1 MNVSDP
7 ILPEYLQARFIPKD
21 KGGEWPD
28 EFWIITAC
36 NPYSSGILD
45 GDQDADRRLRRHLNK
60 NGYPKFRIKGISADW
75 QHEEKSYGVSGIAKD
90 ALLELGREFQQNA
103 VFHIVGDRLSVVA
116 CVDGREV
123 TIGSFRERIRNSE
136 DRPCARVYVIR
147 LDEAVLQVKRFQRAS
162 PSHVTGMAC
171 YYVGMTTC
179 SVEERFEQHQ
189 RGYKAAAFAKRFGV
203 ELAYERF
210 PTQELLSLE
219 AAKRLEADHAEWLRG
234 QGYAVWQH

>member
-7 ILPEYLQARFIPKD
+7 ILPEYLQTCFIPKGEGD
-21 KGGEWPD
+21 EWPD

-36 NPYSSGILD
+36 NPYSSGVLD
-45 GDQDADRRLRRHLNK
+45 GDRDADRRLRRHLSK
-60 NGYPKFRIKGISADW
+60 NGYPKFRIRGISADW
-75 QHEEKSYGVSGIAKD
+75 QHEEKGYGVSGIARD
-90 ALLELGREFQQNA
+90 VLLELGREFQQNA
-103 VFHIVGDRLSVVA
+103 IFHIVGDRLSVVA

-123 TIGSFRERIRNSE
+123 EIGSFRERIRNSG
-136 DRPCARVYVIR
+136 DLPCARVYVIR
-147 LDEAVLQVKRFQRAS
+147 LNEAVLQMKRFQQAN
-162 PSHVTGMAC
+162 PNHVRGMGC

-179 SVEERFEQHQ
+179 TAEERFEQHQ

-203 ELAYERF
+203 ELAYELF

-219 AAKRLEADHAEWLRG
+219 AAKRIEIDHAVWLRG